1 MTCRA
6 ARLRFLPLLASA
18 LVVLAGC
25 ATTARDGPPIV
36 APQPRSMTTTEAV
49 AAANHREHHARQR
62 PSEASTG
69 EVLAR
74 SAEAQAPLDA
84 RERLDELH
92 DRAYA
97 RMQQFVEATD
107 RRFAR
112 RGTTLLPVPAAPFRV
127 GLGAEAIDHPD
138 GTDLDLNLAFDLT
151 LRLPNIERRLRIF
164 VTSDELD
171 EGPRDPNDRST
182 VRAGLRYE
190 LEKYL
195 NFDIGVKGDLPPVAF
210 MSLKWARQYAL
221 GRWDFY
227 PFAKLFAETDESVG
241 YAAAMTFDR
250 WSGQRFFRTSSYVK
264 WRDDRDRTEWSQSVV
279 FARAHELIVPER
291 YGSYLRATDIGRG
304 HGLRLHAAGADLHGA
319 TYYEASWF
327 YKRPTWNPWL
337 YWSVEPL
344 VRWDRRYDWH
354 ADPGIRLALD
364 ALFWDLARPG
374 RRP

>member
-97 RMQQFVEATD
+97 KMQQFVEATD

-264 WRDDRDRTEWSQSVV
+264 WRDDRDRTEWSQSVI
-279 FARAHELIVPER
+279 FARARELIVPER

-304 HGLRLHAAGADLHGA
+304 QGLRLHATGADLHGA
-319 TYYEASWF
+319 TYYEVSWF